1 MAGDAPVGV
10 SDAPVV
16 AVGVAGGV
24 GSGLVPSGVGL
35 RASGVGLRAS
45 GVGVRA
51 SGVGATEAVA
61 VDVGVGAPVA
71 GCSAIGIPAPT
82 MVSSAPAAQMI
93 WPRRR
98 KPATNRRRSATMEG
112 DYRPAA
118 MALG

>member
-16 AVGVAGGV
+16 AVGVASGV
-24 GSGLVPSGVGL
+24 GSGLVP
-35 RASGVGLRAS
+35 SGVGLRAS

-61 VDVGVGAPVA
+61 VNVGVGAPVA
-71 GCSAIGIPAPT
+71 GCSTIGIPAPT

-98 KPATNRRRSATMEG
+98 KSATNRRRSATMEG

-118 MALG
+118 MAVG